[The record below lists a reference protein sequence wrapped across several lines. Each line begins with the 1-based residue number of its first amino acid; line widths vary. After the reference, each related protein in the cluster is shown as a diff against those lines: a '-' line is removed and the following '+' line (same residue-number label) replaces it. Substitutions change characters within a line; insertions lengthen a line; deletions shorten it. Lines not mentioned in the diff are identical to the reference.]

1 MSFLQRIRRIDIDS
15 LYYGGVVASSFVG
28 TNLFVF
34 DTIKHSEKI
43 KYSDIFGNAIFGCL
57 GGAVVGFLSP
67 VIITAGVFSI
77 PGYIIGKITK

>member
-57 GGAVVGFLSP
+57 GGAAVGFLSP

>member
-15 LYYGGVVASSFVG
+15 LYYGGIVASSFVG

-57 GGAVVGFLSP
+57 GGAAVGFLSP

>member
-1 MSFLQRIRRIDIDS
+1 MSFLRRFQRIGIEDVWAC
-15 LYYGGVVASSFVG
+15 GVVASSFVG

-57 GGAVVGFLSP
+57 GGAAVGFLSP

>member
-57 GGAVVGFLSP
+57 GGAAVGFLSP
-67 VIITAGVFSI
+67 VIITASVFSI